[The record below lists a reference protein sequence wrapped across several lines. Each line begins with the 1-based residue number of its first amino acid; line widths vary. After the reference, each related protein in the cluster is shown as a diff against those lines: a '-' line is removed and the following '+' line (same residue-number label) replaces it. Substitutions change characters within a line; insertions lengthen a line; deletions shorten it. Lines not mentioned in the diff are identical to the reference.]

1 MFTGIIETLGTVV
14 GVHREGTNVHLDVE
28 STLAPELRVDQS
40 LAHNGVCLTVVAL
53 HGPSGQP
60 TGYRVTAIDET
71 LQKTTVG
78 RWVAGTRVNLE
89 RCMPANGRLDGHIVQ
104 GHVDAVGRIAS
115 MEDRDGSWTYRVEH
129 PVAADWITVPKG
141 SVAVNGTSLT
151 VVDAA
156 LDSFSVA
163 IIPYTYEHT
172 VFHTL
177 QVGDPVNL
185 EFDIL
190 GKYAAALLQRQA
202 AFAAQAPSRA

>member
-1 MFTGIIETLGTVV
+1 
-14 GVHREGTNVHLDVE
+14 
-28 STLAPELRVDQS
+28 
-40 LAHNGVCLTVVAL
+40 
-53 HGPSGQP
+53 
-60 TGYRVTAIDET
+60 
-71 LQKTTVG
+71 
-78 RWVAGTRVNLE
+78 
-89 RCMPANGRLDGHIVQ
+89 MPANGRLDGHIVQ

-115 MEDRDGSWTYRVEH
+115 VEDRNGSWTYRVEH

-141 SVAVNGTSLT
+141 SVTVNGTSLT
-151 VVDAA
+151 VVDAS

-177 QVGDPVNL
+177 NVGDPVNL

-202 AFAAQAPSRA
+202 AFAAQTPSRA